1 MKKLIMFVL
10 ALACLAGVFLLAE
23 ELVMSNLK
31 VFKNALTEVE
41 QWKTLM

>member
-10 ALACLAGVFLLAE
+10 ALACLAGAFLLAK
-23 ELVMSNLK
+23 ELVTSNLQ
-31 VFKNALTEVE
+31 VFKNALTEAE